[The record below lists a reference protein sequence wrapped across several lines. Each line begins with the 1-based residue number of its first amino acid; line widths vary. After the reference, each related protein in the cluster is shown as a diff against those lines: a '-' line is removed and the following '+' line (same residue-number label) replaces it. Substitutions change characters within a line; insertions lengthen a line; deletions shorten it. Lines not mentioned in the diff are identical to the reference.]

1 MRTPKFDW
9 EAHKDQLLELRYTQG
24 KSLNE
29 ISKIVYEK
37 TGIAYTAARVSQVF
51 KGWKE
56 DGNREKTKVSNAMVV
71 SEQRETDGTE
81 SSLEGD

>member
-29 ISKIVYEK
+29 ITKIVYEK

-51 KGWKE
+51 KGWKASMGT
-56 DGNREKTKVSNAMVV
+56 DPVV
-71 SEQRETDGTE
+71 AQIVEQKYGETN
-81 SSLEGD
+81 

>member
-29 ISKIVYEK
+29 ITKIVYEK

-51 KGWKE
+51 KGWKTIDVQPPNVE
-56 DGNREKTKVSNAMVV
+56 EPINENRSN
-71 SEQRETDGTE
+71 
-81 SSLEGD
+81 

>member
-29 ISKIVYEK
+29 ITKIVYEK

-51 KGWKE
+51 KGWKTTDVQPLNVE
-56 DGNREKTKVSNAMVV
+56 EPINENRSN
-71 SEQRETDGTE
+71 
-81 SSLEGD
+81 